1 MGIFDFL
8 GDLSSKRGKEL
19 GLGGLKSLLGTRG
32 AAEAGLRGD
41 EMMKMTGSDS
51 LPGYFNEQTRE
62 YVPWYVD
69 LFDGG
74 GLNAAGGAASAEA
87 AGMPAA
93 GASLLGGGAQPSPN
107 VQPGPALGSQLSD
120 MERLNR
126 MRGVQAQAGPAI
138 GTTIE
143 QPLVDMQNRASI
155 NKQPSVQEIMSQPDS
170 NIMLGDLYKGT
181 GRDMPTMPGM
191 DAPLAPQSFLGG
203 AIDAPF
209 AGFPTAGENS
219 LWDRALSGELAESNR
234 AALNGNASTSNPSL
248 PQSQNVGPTEFERF
262 KSKFEK
268 ELKENGLWGFPD
280 KIQETFDGLKSRG
293 LNY

>member
-8 GDLSSKRGKEL
+8 GDLSSKRSKEL
-19 GLGGLKSLLGTRG
+19 GLGGLQSLLGTRG
-32 AAEAGLRGD
+32 AAKAGDTGD
-41 EMMKMTGSDS
+41 EMMKITGGDS
-51 LPGYFNEQTRE
+51 LPGYYNQETRE

-93 GASLLGGGAQPSPN
+93 GAGLLGPN

-126 MRGVQAQAGPAI
+126 MPGVQAQAGPAI

-155 NKQPSVQEIMSQPDS
+155 NKQPSVQEIMSQTD
-170 NIMLGDLYKGT
+170 D
-181 GRDMPTMPGM
+181 DMSGYYPGGMPSMPGM

-203 AIDAPF
+203 AIDAPA

-219 LWDRALSGELAESNR
+219 FLDRFFPNARSRLDAVLSGKLAESNR
-234 AALNGNASTSNPSL
+234 AKLNGNASTSNPSL
-248 PQSQNVGPTEFERF
+248 PRSQSVDSTEFERF

-268 ELKENGLWGFPD
+268 ELKANGLWGFPN